1 MAGGGANSTG
11 PASQAG
17 VLEGMNPSHYNSND
31 PLTLFII
38 QVTLIIVV
46 CRLLHWPLSKLRQ
59 PRVIAE
65 VVGGIILGPTV
76 MGRIPGFKDAIFPKA
91 SMPLLSLVANL
102 GLVIFLFLVGLEV
115 DMRLL
120 LVNWKVAV
128 SVSAAGM
135 VLPFGLGAAIAY
147 GLYHEFR
154 GDNGVDDKISFG
166 VYLLFIGVAMA
177 ITAFPVLARILTELK
192 LLGTTVGTIVLSA
205 GVGNDVVGWVL
216 LALTVALV
224 NAGTGLTAL
233 YVLLLSIAWILFLV
247 YAVRPV
253 FMWFLRRDGSL
264 ENGPTQSMVAL
275 TMLMVLASAFFTN
288 IIGVHAIF
296 GGFLIGLIC
305 PHEGGF
311 AVRLTE
317 KIEDLVSVL
326 FLPLYFT
333 LSGLRTDIGLLNGAV
348 AWGYVIGVIAVAF
361 FAKISGGT
369 LAARLNGLVWRESL
383 TIGVLMSCKGLVE
396 LIVLLDKSRNQS
408 REGHHINFAVFLKNI
423 GLQAGIL
430 SVRVFTIFVIMALVT
445 TFATTPL
452 VTYLYPPWYQK
463 QMDAYRRGEVDRE
476 GNPTRPGDGSS
487 SGGTLAER
495 KAVVT
500 RFSKITVLLRLESMP
515 SILTFVNLLTGERVP
530 PAPKVHKSKA
540 AIPEE
545 DPSSSRSEISK
556 RPLEV
561 HGVRLV
567 ELTQRTSTVM
577 QVSEVDEI
585 QDRDPVVN
593 VFRSFG
599 RFLNMAVSAV
609 LFITPEDSFAE
620 TLVNKAADCSSDLL
634 LIPWSETGAMSDAQ
648 DPQYANAENRFT
660 TQQHNLFISKALDTA
675 ACTTAIMVNRG
686 FGGPLMERTLTRAIS
701 QISVRS
707 RKNTDSPAPVLP
719 VADPSH
725 HIFFPFFGGLDDTI
739 AMRFVLQLAA
749 NTNVTATIV
758 RVVYKAGA
766 TEEPLDLPVPAK
778 IHRRDLPRGL
788 SMSNVPTLSRE
799 DTAKSS
805 ATQLPATAG
814 DSEVPD
820 ATGAF
825 FQSMADSVPTA
836 ISDRVLFD
844 TVETAQPI
852 HYVISKA
859 KGEVGLSKNA
869 GDLVI
874 VGRSQPD
881 LRDDIRRE
889 LVSVLASLDVPSGAG
904 SETRRCLGDV
914 AEAVIVSGI
923 RASMIVLKAG
933 GRALEPDDQKGGVF
947 SF

>member
-1 MAGGGANSTG
+1 MAGGSGNSTG
-11 PASQAG
+11 AANQAG
-17 VLEGMNPSHYNSND
+17 VLEGMNPSRYNPND

-76 MGRIPGFKDAIFPKA
+76 MGRIPGFRDAIFPKT

-120 LVNWKVAV
+120 VVNWKVAV

-135 VLPFGLGAAIAY
+135 VLPFGFGAAIAY
-147 GLYHEFR
+147 GLYHQFKN
-154 GDNGVDDKISFG
+154 DSDVNNNISFG

-177 ITAFPVLARILTELK
+177 ITAFPVLARILTELE
-192 LLGTTVGTIVLSA
+192 LLGTSVGTIVLSA
-205 GVGNDVVGWVL
+205 GVGNDVVGWIL

-253 FMWFLRRDGSL
+253 FIWFLRRDGSL

-288 IIGVHAIF
+288 IIGIHAIF

-348 AWGYVIGVIAVAF
+348 AWGYVIGVLTIAF
-361 FAKISGGT
+361 LAKIAGGT
-369 LAARLNGLVWRESL
+369 VAARLNGLVWRESL

-396 LIVLLDKSRNQS
+396 LIVL
-408 REGHHINFAVFLKNI
+408 NI

-430 SVRVFTIFVIMALVT
+430 GVRVFTIFVIMALVT

-452 VTYLYPPWYQK
+452 VTYLYPPDYQK
-463 QMDAYRRGEVDRE
+463 KMDAWRKGKADRD
-476 GNPTRPGDGSS
+476 GNPIQFGDDDSS
-487 SGGTLAER
+487 QGTLGGQ

-515 SILTFVNLLTGERVP
+515 SILTFVNLLAGERVR

-545 DPSSSRSEISK
+545 DPLSSRSDISK

-567 ELTQRTSTVM
+567 ELTQRTSAVM
-577 QVSEVDEI
+577 QVSEVDEL

-599 RFLNMAVSAV
+599 KFLNMAVSAV
-609 LFITPEDSFAE
+609 LFITPESSFAE
-620 TLVNKAADCSSDLL
+620 TLVGKAADRSSDLL

-648 DPQYANAENRFT
+648 DAQYANTENRFT

-675 ACTTAIMVNRG
+675 ACTAAIMVNRG
-686 FGGPLMERTLTRAIS
+686 FGGPLMERTLSRAIS

-707 RKNTDSPAPVLP
+707 RKNADSAPVPP

-725 HIFFPFFGGLDDTI
+725 HIFFPFFGGPDDTI
-739 AMRFVLQLAA
+739 AMRFVLQLAT

-758 RVVYKAGA
+758 RVAYKAGVV
-766 TEEPLDLPVPAK
+766 EEPLDLPAPAN
-778 IHRRDLPRGL
+778 IHRPDLPRGL
-788 SMSNVPTLSRE
+788 STSNVPTLSRE
-799 DTAKSS
+799 DTAKDSTAQS
-805 ATQLPATAG
+805 PATAG
-814 DSEVPD
+814 DPAVPD
-820 ATGAF
+820 AVDAF
-825 FQSMADSVPTA
+825 FQSMADSVPAA
-836 ISDRVLFD
+836 ISQRVLFE

-852 HYVISKA
+852 HYVISRA
-859 KGEVGLSKNA
+859 KGEVGQSKNA
-869 GDLVI
+869 GDLII
-874 VGRSQPD
+874 VGRCQPD
-881 LRDDIRRE
+881 VQPDIRRE
-889 LVSVLASLDVPSGAG
+889 LVSVLASLGVPSGAG
-904 SETRRCLGDV
+904 NETRKCLGDM
-914 AEAVIVSGI
+914 AEAIIVSGI
-923 RASMIVLKAG
+923 KASMIVLKAG
-933 GRALEPDDQKGGVF
+933 GKALEPIDG
-947 SF
+947 